1 MFIYTFLCFIIYTF
15 TLSGYHLPWY
25 IVLPLISPLFCCCPF
40 YFLSFFITKKYICPK
55 KNSVIYLSC
64 YRVSISP
71 LQAVNCIPWAVKIC
85 LFLSNLYHRCLCH
98 TYVNACLDCV
108 FIYWEYINHFMY
120 RSVFWFVYN
129 YNNWP
134 KGFSQWFFLLQK
146 SIVKR
151 CNTAVMKRKRKK
163 SHFVFLFLFF
173 SFTSVFSPVGLSRQ
187 GDDNFRRN
195 SIAFILS
202 HHIRAELSF
211 GRYLIIL
218 ETMCH

>member
-1 MFIYTFLCFIIYTF
+1 MFIYTFFVFYNLYI
-15 TLSGYHLPWY
+15 Y
-25 IVLPLISPLFCCCPF
+25 IVRLSSTMIYCVTTHFPLFVVVPF
-40 YFLSFFITKKYICPK
+40 TFFFFITKKYICPK

-134 KGFSQWFFLLQK
+134 KGFSQWFLQK
-146 SIVKR
+146 SIVKGATQQWW
-151 CNTAVMKRKRKK
+151 NGKEKK
-163 SHFVFLFLFF
+163 SHFVFLFLFW
-173 SFTSVFSPVGLSRQ
+173 SFTFSPLGLSSQ
-187 GDDNFRRN
+187 GDNNFRRN

-202 HHIRAELSF
+202 HPIRAEISF
-211 GRYLIIL
+211 GWYLIIL